1 MLLKKS
7 SKFYAYFTQL
17 PNIPNYDAK
26 INLQFYV
33 CIFKKKKR
41 NVTEIFL
48 FNVLKLDYD
57 GYKSFLRN

>member
-7 SKFYAYFTQL
+7 SKFYVYFTQL

-33 CIFKKKKR
+33 CIFRKKKE
-41 NVTEIFL
+41 TFL

-57 GYKSFLRN
+57 GHKSFLRN

>member
-17 PNIPNYDAK
+17 PNTPNYDAK

-33 CIFKKKKR
+33 CIFRKKKE
-41 NVTEIFL
+41 TFL

-57 GYKSFLRN
+57 GRKSFLRN

>member
-7 SKFYAYFTQL
+7 SKFYVYFTQL

-33 CIFKKKKR
+33 CIFRKKKE
-41 NVTEIFL
+41 TFL

-57 GYKSFLRN
+57 GYKSFLRNL